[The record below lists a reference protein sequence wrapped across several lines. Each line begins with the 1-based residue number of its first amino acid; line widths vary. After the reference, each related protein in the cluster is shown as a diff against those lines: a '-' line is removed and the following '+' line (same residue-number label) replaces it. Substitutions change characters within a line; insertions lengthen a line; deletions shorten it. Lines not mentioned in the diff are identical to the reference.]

1 MVDDRTALM
10 SAKALTPGYEVLWYT
25 IDRVL
30 GQGGFGI
37 TYLAHDRN
45 LDRAVAIKEYL
56 PTSFAFRQ
64 DDYSVKPITGDHR
77 ENFVWG
83 LGSFLKEAQTLA
95 RFSHRNIVRVHS
107 VFEENNTAYMVM
119 EYEHGQNL
127 SRVYK
132 QGGQLDQ
139 AFFEQIFFPIMDGL
153 KEIHKFEF
161 IHRDIKPA
169 NIYIRED
176 GTPVLIDFGSARQ
189 TTQQQTGEM
198 TTLVSQGYTPL
209 EQYSANYGDQG
220 PWTDIYAMAATIH
233 EGIVG
238 RKPDESLS
246 RSACLMR
253 AKPDLLQRLDAQ
265 DHPGFSQQFLD
276 AVHAGLKLEPEGRPQ
291 SLEEWRRGFDEGI
304 HPQPLGAGMGFTQ
317 FDDDDRTRIQP
328 RRPAPE
334 PAMDFDSFT
343 DLEQP
348 DDEDFMTGKTGNTP
362 DTGSTG
368 RTSRTENAGRAG
380 NTDPAPAAPEP
391 AADEYWSETARPSR
405 RSTDAPGQ
413 TSRPIRT
420 ARTTAPDMPTEADED
435 TTAFRESMPLQAD
448 TVGPVDDEL
457 LAFDEEDMV
466 RASSDRVGTT
476 GRRGS
481 GLPGAGHTGSGHTGR
496 RTADFDRTA
505 AADRPGRIASAR
517 QSSTAG
523 KRSKLIPIAAA
534 LLLLLA
540 AGGGFV
546 LYQNADQVQQLDAAT
561 LANLPNPE
569 TIESVQLPREAVLD
583 QLDNMTSLAPML
595 NQAWQLSPDEPVLL
609 DTIRATEAS
618 LIALAQRWNASQY
631 PGIAD
636 RIRSVSQALPA
647 DIHDASRVDSI
658 LSASAQVSAY
668 SALLSLLDEGQY
680 VMPAGNS
687 VLDRITAVSANDYRR
702 LRESDAWKQMMSS
715 LSSRALQSVT
725 QARYEDAARLAEVAL
740 TLDAEDS
747 GFVALRSFLQGS

>member
-64 DDYSVKPITGDHR
+64 EDYSVKPITGDHR

-95 RFSHRNIVRVHS
+95 RFSHPNIVRVHS

-127 SRVYK
+127 AKLYK
-132 QGGQLDQ
+132 QRKNQNQ
-139 AFFEQIFFPIMDGL
+139 AFFEQVFFPIIDGL

-189 TTQQQTGEM
+189 TTQQQTSEM

-220 PWTDIYAMAATIH
+220 PWTDIYAMAATLY

-265 DHPGFSQQFLD
+265 EYPGFTQQFLD

-291 SLEEWRRGFDEGI
+291 TLEAWAQIFAQGGRDYVSSPDSRGFTE
-304 HPQPLGAGMGFTQ
+304 LE
-317 FDDDDRTRIQP
+317 DDRTRIQP
-328 RRPAPE
+328 RRAVPE
-334 PAMDFDSFT
+334 PTPAFGSLPAQTSEPLIDDFDSFT
-343 DLEQP
+343 DLDPIPSRSHRNDSFRPPEQSAAPMDDFFESASSRPQSPTQSRAQMGTRTEASLPPPMPEATPASVSQRIPARSDTTFAP
-348 DDEDFMTGKTGNTP
+348 DDDLLTFDDDDLHTQAPRQTP
-362 DTGSTG
+362 TLAAASSQPARKGSG
-368 RTSRTENAGRAG
+368 MWVAILG
-380 NTDPAPAAPEP
+380 
-391 AADEYWSETARPSR
+391 
-405 RSTDAPGQ
+405 
-413 TSRPIRT
+413 
-420 ARTTAPDMPTEADED
+420 
-435 TTAFRESMPLQAD
+435 L
-448 TVGPVDDEL
+448 L
-457 LAFDEEDMV
+457 LA
-466 RASSDRVGTT
+466 
-476 GRRGS
+476 
-481 GLPGAGHTGSGHTGR
+481 LGAGGGYYFYSNTQSPDGL
-496 RTADFDRTA
+496 TA
-505 AADRPGRIASAR
+505 AAL
-517 QSSTAG
+517 Q
-523 KRSKLIPIAAA
+523 A
-534 LLLLLA
+534 LPKP
-540 AGGGFV
+540 
-546 LYQNADQVQQLDAAT
+546 QTAAT
-561 LANLPNPE
+561 TQLPS
-569 TIESVQLPREAVLD
+569 ESVLEQLE
-583 QLDNMTSLAPML
+583 NMTELAPML
-595 NQAWQLSPDEPVLL
+595 NEAWQLNPEDPVLL

-618 LIALAQRWNASQY
+618 LLAMARQWNASQY
-631 PGIAD
+631 TDIAS
-636 RIRSVSQALPA
+636 RIRSVSQALPGA
-647 DIHDASRVDSI
+647 AHDQNRVEGI

-668 SALLSLLDEGQY
+668 AQVMALLEDKRYLI
-680 VMPAGNS
+680 PAGDS
-687 VLDRITAVSANDYRR
+687 VLDRITAVSASDYQK
-702 LRESDAWKQMMSS
+702 LKSSDQWQQMMASFSS
-715 LSSRALQSVT
+715 SALEKLSQS
-725 QARYEDAARLAEVAL
+725 RYEEAARLTEAAL
-740 TLDAEDS
+740 TLDADDA
-747 GFVALRSFLQGS
+747 GFVALRSFLTGS